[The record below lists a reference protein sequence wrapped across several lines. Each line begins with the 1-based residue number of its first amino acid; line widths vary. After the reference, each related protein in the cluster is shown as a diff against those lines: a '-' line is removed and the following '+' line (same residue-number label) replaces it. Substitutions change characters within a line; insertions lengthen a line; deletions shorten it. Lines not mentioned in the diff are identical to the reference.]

1 MTVTGALER
10 SNKIICVCARVGKG
24 VIIKSGDYGFPATN
38 DPALMYP
45 DFSSS
50 LAESVFQNYN
60 YEELRRTYP

>member
-10 SNKIICVCARVGKG
+10 SNKINMCMCESGERCYN
-24 VIIKSGDYGFPATN
+24 KSGDYGFHATN

-50 LAESVFQNYN
+50 LAKSVFQNYD
-60 YEELRRTYP
+60 YVELMRTYP